1 MNTRSKKSKTRAP
14 KSPKSKEQ
22 KTARTREGSKQ
33 AQPIAMLRHAK
44 GATIDEIAAALSW
57 QPHTV
62 RGAIAGAL
70 KKKLGLDVTSEKDEK
85 RGRIYRIAD

>member
-1 MNTRSKKSKTRAP
+1 MNKRSKKSKTQAP
-14 KSPKSKEQ
+14 KESKPKRP
-22 KTARTREGSKQ
+22 KTPRSREGSKQ
-33 AQPIAMLRHAK
+33 AQLIAMLRHAK

-70 KKKLGLDVTSEKDEK
+70 KKKLGLDVTSEKEDN
-85 RGRIYRIAD
+85 RGRIYRLMG